1 MSFNSDF
8 DVSIEDFHWLEKR
21 QSFRHLKTDLDDW
34 EDNDVKSEW
43 VPCDCMLKKYISPIS
58 GSTTEPYSRMDFAW
72 TIDFGSRIQKPF
84 YKNKH
89 EMSSLH

>member
-1 MSFNSDF
+1 MIETITMSNPNEFHA
-8 DVSIEDFHWLEKR
+8 IECK
-21 QSFRHLKTDLDDW
+21 
-34 EDNDVKSEW
+34 
-43 VPCDCMLKKYISPIS
+43 KKYLSPIS
-58 GSTTEPYSRMDFAW
+58 GSTTEPYSRMHFAW